1 MSERAVLRGVE
12 HIGVQVPDLDA
23 ALRTFVDG
31 LGFELRFRG
40 SSPDGATRVAFVA
53 IGGTE
58 LEVFERPGE
67 PARLEHLALRT
78 GDDLAGAA
86 SALAD
91 RGVVSASGE
100 VEGMRSTR
108 AILLDPDT
116 TLGVRMHLST
126 EGPGGSA

>member
-40 SSPDGATRVAFVA
+40 VSPDGATRVAFVT
-53 IGGTE
+53 IGGIE

-78 GDDLAGAA
+78 DDLAGAA
-86 SALAD
+86 SALAG
-91 RGVVSASGE
+91 RGVASVSGE